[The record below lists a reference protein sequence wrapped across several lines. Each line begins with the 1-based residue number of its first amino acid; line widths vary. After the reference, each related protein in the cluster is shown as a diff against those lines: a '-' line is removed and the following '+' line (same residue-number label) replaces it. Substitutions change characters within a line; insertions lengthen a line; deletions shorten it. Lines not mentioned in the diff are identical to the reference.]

1 MASQVLKPAKRGTF
15 SQRLKKTISRDW
27 QYYLLML
34 LPFAYIVIFAYVP
47 MFGLQIAFRKY
58 TAKGGIWGSEWV
70 GFANFE
76 KFFKSY
82 QFERVVSNTV
92 IISLYSLV
100 AGTIFPVVFALMI
113 NSIDSLRFRK
123 ITQTIVNL
131 PHFISV
137 VVLVGMLMQ
146 IFNSRTGIYG
156 VLFYELNG
164 EYPKDIFGKLES
176 FRHMYVWSGVW
187 QGLGW
192 NSIIYIAALTSVDQE
207 IHEAALIDGASRWQR
222 MLHIDIPSII
232 PTISILLIL
241 SMGSILSVGFEKA
254 YLMQTSLNMKTS
266 EVISTYVYKIG
277 LVTGGGDF
285 SFGTAVGLMNS
296 LISFSMVTS
305 VNAISRRVGGSSLW

>member
-123 ITQTIVNL
+123 IT
-131 PHFISV
+131 HH
-137 VVLVGMLMQ
+137 
-146 IFNSRTGIYG
+146 R
-156 VLFYELNG
+156 
-164 EYPKDIFGKLES
+164 ES
-176 FRHMYVWSGVW
+176 
-187 QGLGW
+187 
-192 NSIIYIAALTSVDQE
+192 AALYFRGRSGWYADADLQQPYRY
-207 IHEAALIDGASRWQR
+207 IWRPFL
-222 MLHIDIPSII
+222 
-232 PTISILLIL
+232 
-241 SMGSILSVGFEKA
+241 
-254 YLMQTSLNMKTS
+254 
-266 EVISTYVYKIG
+266 
-277 LVTGGGDF
+277 
-285 SFGTAVGLMNS
+285 
-296 LISFSMVTS
+296 
-305 VNAISRRVGGSSLW
+305 